1 MTGAALKQALMDFLN
16 SLSWT
21 DIFHPGDV
29 WDRAKRIFTEP
40 IGRIIDFVKG
50 LVVGILKL
58 IKDAI
63 LLPLAKLA
71 EGTKGWDLLIAIL
84 GKNPIT
90 GDPVE
95 RSAENLI
102 GGFLKLIGQDEV
114 WENMKKA
121 NALQR
126 AWAWFQGA
134 MSALMGFVSQI
145 PDLFIATFKSL
156 TIEDV
161 VLVVGAFKKVASVF
175 GSFLGN
181 FISWAGNA
189 LWDLLKIIFDVV
201 SPGALEYVMK
211 TGAAL
216 KDILKNPLPFVKNL
230 IAAAKLGL
238 AKLRQELRHA
248 PQAEPDRLADRL
260 ARRASTSRRR

>member
-40 IGRIIDFVKG
+40 IDRIIDFVKG
-50 LVVGILKL
+50 LVTGILKL

-71 EGTKGWDLLIAIL
+71 EGTKGWDLLIAVL

-90 GDPVE
+90 GEPVA
-95 RSAENLI
+95 RSAETLI
-102 GGFLKLIGQDEV
+102 GGFMKLIGQEEI

-121 NALQR
+121 NAIPR
-126 AWAWFQGA
+126 AWAWFQSA

-145 PDLFIATFKSL
+145 PDLFKAAFQSL

-161 VLVVGAFKKVASVF
+161 VLVVGAFQKVASVF
-175 GSFLGN
+175 GGFVGN
-181 FISWAGNA
+181 FITWAGDAA
-189 LWDLLKIIFDVV
+189 L
-201 SPGALEYVMK
+201 
-211 TGAAL
+211 GAAEDHL
-216 KDILKNPLPFVKNL
+216 RRRQPRR
-230 IAAAKLGL
+230 AR
-238 AKLRQELRHA
+238 LRQEDRRG
-248 PQAEPDRLADRL
+248 AEEHPEEPAAVRDEPG
-260 ARRASTSRRR
+260 RRRQAGASATSPTTSARI